1 MSSVEFGAWIEFY
14 AVEPFGPFHDDKRSA
29 RQAAASLNAMGAKV
43 NPDELMEAVRVER
56 VAPGATQQQD
66 LDAYIMARCPAMS

>member
-1 MSSVEFGAWIEFY
+1 MSSVEFGAWVEFY

-43 NPDELMEAVRVER
+43 NPEELMDSVGVER
-56 VAPGATQQQD
+56 VSPGDTRQQD
-66 LDAYIMARCPAMS
+66 LDAYIIARCPAMM